1 MHTAVNTLS
10 QTNFYQFRY
19 EAYPPLAGVI
29 MYTMFLFG
37 NDTPADSKTHVWL
50 MTIGNVSYFI
60 PRR

>member
-1 MHTAVNTLS
+1 
-10 QTNFYQFRY
+10 
-19 EAYPPLAGVI
+19 